1 LRASPSPC
9 ARPGA
14 RRRGRAGACPS
25 ALALLALWLA
35 LAAPPSARA
44 EEGVCA
50 PLPPAQPASPSES
63 FAGTG
68 IVPGKH
74 KLPRQN
80 ASSGSIIELPGSGTE
95 IGADDMEGEALL
107 ILPKRADGSIA
118 MDFVLAE
125 GASVAA
131 SSWSPVLCATLVR
144 VVGPSGLS
152 PAQLVP
158 TLPKGALVVPN
169 HRYHASAAH
178 LRPALFTATKA
189 VGPDPYVPL
198 QYGLARTGVQ
208 EGRPRFAGAGVRVAL
223 LDSAPDTTARELS
236 RVRVV
241 PLEDGPPSE
250 PATHGTLLA
259 GIIGAIENNAFGIAG
274 IAPAAELLAIP
285 VCAPVNDP
293 LGDECRMFDLLRGID
308 RAWAEGV
315 RVVNLA
321 LVGPPDPLLE
331 RAMERL
337 RQLGILV
344 VAAAG
349 NEGTDRPRY
358 PAAYPSVIGVGA
370 LDERGRRWARSN
382 YGASVSLLAPG
393 VEVLSTVPAD
403 RFAFAD
409 GTSLAAAHVTGL
421 LAVLLT
427 ASDQPELVRRAL
439 LDAAHRV
446 APAASSRRRAGAAAG
461 ASAESAVLPRLCDV
475 LPALGQS
482 CPAKP

>member
-1 LRASPSPC
+1 MRASPSPC
-9 ARPGA
+9 AKPGASGRGPGA
-14 RRRGRAGACPS
+14 RRGA
-25 ALALLALWLA
+25 LGLLALWLVF
-35 LAAPPSARA
+35 AAPLSVRA
-44 EEGVCA
+44 DENVCA
-50 PLPPAQPASPSES
+50 PLPPAPPAGPAES
-63 FAGTG
+63 FAGAG

-74 KLPRQN
+74 KLPRSG
-80 ASSGSIIELPGSGTE
+80 ASSGRIVELSVSGAE
-95 IGADDMEGEALL
+95 IGDDDMEGEALL
-107 ILPKRADGSIA
+107 VLPKRADGSIA

-158 TLPKGALVVPN
+158 SVPKGALLVPN
-169 HRYHASAAH
+169 HRYHASAAD
-178 LRPALFTATKA
+178 LRPALLAATKTA
-189 VGPDPYVPL
+189 GPDPYLPL
-198 QYGLARTGVQ
+198 QYGLARTGVLK
-208 EGRPRFAGAGVRVAL
+208 GRPRYAGAGVRVAL
-223 LDSAPDTTARELS
+223 LDSAPDTTARELL
-236 RVRVV
+236 RVRVL
-241 PLEDGPPSE
+241 PLEGGPPSE

-259 GIIGAIENNAFGIAG
+259 GIIAAIENNAFGIAG

-285 VCAPVNDP
+285 VCAPVGDP
-293 LGDECRMFDLLRGID
+293 LGEECRMFDLLRGID
-308 RAWAEGV
+308 RAWAEDV
-315 RVVNLA
+315 RLVNLA

-331 RAMERL
+331 RAMDRL

-358 PAAYPSVIGVGA
+358 PAAYSSVIGVGA

-382 YGASVSLLAPG
+382 YGAAVSLLAPG

-421 LAVLLT
+421 LTVLLA

-439 LDAAHRV
+439 LDAGHR
-446 APAASSRRRAGAAAG
+446 AALAASSRRGAGAAG
-461 ASAESAVLPRLCDV
+461 DSAVLPRLCDV

-482 CPAKP
+482 CPGKP

>member
-1 LRASPSPC
+1 
-9 ARPGA
+9 
-14 RRRGRAGACPS
+14 
-25 ALALLALWLA
+25 
-35 LAAPPSARA
+35 
-44 EEGVCA
+44 VCA
-50 PLPPAQPASPSES
+50 PLPPAAPTSPGES
-63 FAGTG
+63 FAGAG
-68 IVPGKH
+68 IMPGKH
-74 KLPRQN
+74 KPPHSN
-80 ASSGSIIELPGSGTE
+80 ASSGRIVELPTSGAE

-118 MDFVLAE
+118 TDFVLAE
-125 GASVAA
+125 GASIAA
-131 SSWSPVLCATLVR
+131 SSWSPVLCATLIR
-144 VVGPSGLS
+144 VVGPSALS

-158 TLPKGALVVPN
+158 KLPKGALVVPN
-169 HRYHASAAH
+169 HRYHASAAQ
-178 LRPALFTATKA
+178 LRPALLAA
-189 VGPDPYVPL
+189 AQPAQGPDPYVPL
-198 QYGLARTGVQ
+198 QYGLARTGVL

-236 RVRVV
+236 RVRLV

-250 PATHGTLLA
+250 SATHGTLLA
-259 GIIGAIENNAFGIAG
+259 GIIAAIENNAFGIAG

-285 VCAPVNDP
+285 VCAPVSDA
-293 LGDECRMFDLLRGID
+293 LGEECRMFDLLRGID
-308 RAWAEGV
+308 RAWAEDA
-315 RVVNLA
+315 RLVNLA

-331 RAMERL
+331 RAMDRL

-370 LDERGRRWARSN
+370 LDERGQRWARSN
-382 YGASVSLLAPG
+382 YGASVRLLAPG
-393 VEVLSTVPAD
+393 VEVLSTIPAD

-421 LAVLLT
+421 LAVLLA

-439 LDAAHRV
+439 LDAAQR
-446 APAASSRRRAGAAAG
+446 AAQSPSVGQKAAAK
-461 ASAESAVLPRLCDV
+461 AANNSAVLPRLCDV

-482 CPAKP
+482 CPVKP

>member
-1 LRASPSPC
+1 V
-9 ARPGA
+9 
-14 RRRGRAGACPS
+14 CP
-25 ALALLALWLA
+25 
-35 LAAPPSARA
+35 PF
-44 EEGVCA
+44 
-50 PLPPAQPASPSES
+50 PPAQPPNPSES
-63 FAGTG
+63 FAGAG

-74 KLPRQN
+74 KLPRES
-80 ASSGSIIELPGSGTE
+80 ASSGRIIELSGSGAE
-95 IGADDMEGEALL
+95 ASADDMEGEALL

-131 SSWSPVLCATLVR
+131 SVWSPVLCATLVR
-144 VVGPSGLS
+144 VVGPSALS
-152 PAQLVP
+152 PAELVP
-158 TLPKGALVVPN
+158 SVPKGALVVPN
-169 HRYHASAAH
+169 HRYHGSAAH
-178 LRPALFTATKA
+178 LRPAPAATGQA

-198 QYGLARTGVQ
+198 QYGLARTGVL

-223 LDSAPDTTARELS
+223 LDSAPDTTARELLH
-236 RVRVV
+236 VRIL

-250 PATHGTLLA
+250 PAMHGSLVA
-259 GIIGAIENNAFGIAG
+259 GVISAIENNAFGIAG
-274 IAPAAELLAIP
+274 IAPAADLLAIP
-285 VCAPVNDP
+285 VCTPVSDP
-293 LGDECRMFDLLRGID
+293 LGEECRMFDLLRGID
-308 RAWAEGV
+308 RAWAEDA

-321 LVGPPDPLLE
+321 LVGPPDPVLE

-370 LDERGRRWARSN
+370 LDERGRRWPRSN

-393 VEVLSTVPAD
+393 VEVLSTLPAD

-421 LAVLLT
+421 LAVLL
-427 ASDQPELVRRAL
+427 AGSDDPELVRSAM
-439 LDAAHRV
+439 LDAAHRATA
-446 APAASSRRRAGAAAG
+446 APPGRRRAGAAPSQG
-461 ASAESAVLPRLCDV
+461 AEAAVLPRLCDV